1 MAEKSFSI
9 RLGDDLTDRADAV
22 AEHLSLKR
30 VDIIR
35 IALRE
40 YLTRAE
46 QALAAGMTPEESSRL
61 RSGITLGLL
70 AQEEVGITPAEKAL
84 LAELMKERGM
94 GASSE
99 GDKLCT

>member
-46 QALAAGMTPEESSRL
+46 QALAAGMTPEESDRL

-70 AQEEVGITPAEKAL
+70 GQQQGVGITPAEKAL
-84 LAELMKERGM
+84 LAELMRERGM

-99 GDKLCT
+99 GG

>member
-46 QALAAGMTPEESSRL
+46 QAIDAGMTPEESDRL

-70 AQEEVGITPAEKAL
+70 GQQQGVGITPAEKAL
-84 LAELMKERGM
+84 LAELMRERGM

-99 GDKLCT
+99 GG